1 MKRIL
6 FALSI
11 IMTFVGCRPES
22 EDEGTGINTNIEF
35 MPVELYESDAQGTP
49 FTALRIA
56 TTNNY
61 PCSNY
66 NIVTTQQSVN
76 GELIVRFKRI
86 DAPTNCVTTPGPAQI
101 FVAMPANTT
110 KITFKNGQVID
121 TYHISITAQKMIVT
135 PEVSNFTESLHTTTF
150 RYPQNSFAYVCGT
163 TQEDIALYEEFLSI
177 LQSNAA
183 FTEYT
188 FDGEGRIPYAETSS
202 GHEVNHPSKYFKYTN
217 ASDFNTA
224 GQLLESFSTQHITP
238 NSGTGI
244 WLQSWD
250 NQSYTSW
257 EFQQ

>member
-11 IMTFVGCRPES
+11 VLTLVGCRPDS
-22 EDEGTGINTNIEF
+22 DDDNTGINTNIEF

-66 NIVTTQQSVN
+66 NLVTTQQSVN
-76 GELIVRFKRI
+76 GELTVRFKRI

-101 FVAMPANTT
+101 FVAMPTNTT
-110 KITFKNGQVID
+110 KIIFKNGQIID
-121 TYHISITAQKMIVT
+121 TYHVAITAQKVIIT
-135 PEVSNFTESLHTTTF
+135 PEVTNFTESLHTTTF
-150 RYPQNSFAYVCGT
+150 RYPQNTFAYVCGT
-163 TQEDIALYEEFLSI
+163 SSEDVAIYNEFLNI
-177 LQSNAA
+177 LQSNPA
-183 FTEYT
+183 FTEYI
-188 FDGEGRIPYAETSS
+188 FEDDGRIPYAETSS
-202 GHEVNHPSKYFKYTN
+202 GHEVNHPSKYFKYNNT
-217 ASDFNTA
+217 SDFNTA
-224 GQLLESFSTQHITP
+224 GQLLENFTTQHITP

-250 NQSYTSW
+250 NRNYMSW
-257 EFQQ
+257 EFQ